1 MTTPIICTGD
11 ITMVDTTT
19 VTCAGDWQV
28 YESDLLEFAHLLSFD
43 LQMFGVLLSA
53 CAVVFII
60 GHSAGRTAKLM
71 NRV

>member
-1 MTTPIICTGD
+1 MTAPIICTGE
-11 ITMVDTTT
+11 ITMVDETT

-28 YESDLLEFAHLLSFD
+28 YESDLMEFAHLLSFD
-43 LQMFGVLLSA
+43 LHMFGVLFGA